1 MFIRKELQIR
11 DRRDY
16 VLWRRVST
24 KGQGDSGLGL
34 DAQLGIAKMFTGRDP
49 VRVFTDVYSGT
60 KLLEC
65 VQLWAAVDYCK
76 ENDCLLVIAK
86 TDRFRNVREALEV
99 LDAVGEGNLSFC
111 DMPLVNRMV
120 LTIMFS
126 VWESQAMM
134 GRINTKMAL
143 DERKRQAEKAG
154 GWVSRSGRWCTH
166 LGAGKGEERS
176 NGKAAASAA
185 EKRTR
190 EAIEWRELSVG
201 YNWVRR
207 QLELGRKR
215 AEIINEFNA
224 YHDTE
229 GMRESF
235 STRGGGKLSDALLSI
250 WAKEM
255 GFRS

>member
-1 MFIRKELQIR
+1 MYIRKELQIR

-24 KGQGDSGLGL
+24 KGQGESGLGL
-34 DAQLGIAKMFTGRDP
+34 EAQLGIAKMFTGRDP
-49 VRVFTDVYSGT
+49 VAVYTDVYSGT
-60 KLLEC
+60 HLLDC
-65 VQLWAAVDYCK
+65 VELWKAIEHCK
-76 ENDCLLVIAK
+76 RDDCLLVIAK

-134 GRINTKMAL
+134 GRYNTKMAL
-143 DERKRQAEKAG
+143 EERRRQAKESG
-154 GWVSRSGRWCTH
+154 GWVSKSGRWRTH
-166 LGAGKGEERS
+166 LGPDKGEDRS
-176 NGKAAASAA
+176 NGSASRAAAV
-185 EKRTR
+185 KRAK
-190 EAIEWRELSVG
+190 EAIEWREVSVG

-207 QLELGRKR
+207 QLSLGRTPR
-215 AEIINEFNA
+215 DIITEFNT
-224 YHDTE
+224 YHNTE

-235 STRGGGKLSDALLSI
+235 STRRGGPMTDAILSL
-250 WAKEM
+250 WTKEM
-255 GFRS
+255 GFRT